1 MNGSQQQHHISTHHH
16 EVSSNT
22 IFGFWVYLMTDA
34 ILFATL
40 FATYAVLR
48 NNTFGG
54 PTAHELLSLS
64 YALVETI
71 VLLGSTFTCGLAMLA
86 VHKDDKRQTIA
97 WYAATFV
104 LGIVFLILVGN
115 EFASLI
121 KCGNGWQRN
130 AFLSS
135 YFTLIGTHAL
145 HIVFGLL
152 FIVVFLWEVV
162 KRGLVPVT
170 IRRLTCLKLFWFF
183 SYFIWIFMFAI
194 VYLIG
199 AS

>member
-1 MNGSQQQHHISTHHH
+1 MNGRQQQHHIATHHH

-34 ILFATL
+34 IVFATL
-40 FATYAVLR
+40 FAAYAVLR
-48 NNTFGG
+48 NSTFGG
-54 PTAHELLSLS
+54 PTAQELLSIP

-71 VLLGSTFTCGLAMLA
+71 ILLVSTFTCGLAMLA
-86 VHKDDKRQTIA
+86 APRGEKKKTIA
-97 WYAATFV
+97 WYAITFI
-104 LGIVFLILVGN
+104 LGVVFLILVGN
-115 EFASLI
+115 EFASLV
-121 KCGNGWQRN
+121 KSGNGWQRN

-152 FIVVFLWEVV
+152 FMAVFLWEVI

>member
-1 MNGSQQQHHISTHHH
+1 MNEHEHHADLHYI
-16 EVSSNT
+16 EVSKNT

-40 FATYAVLR
+40 FATYAVLHD
-48 NNTFGG
+48 NTFGG
-54 PTAHELLSLS
+54 PSSRELFSLPH
-64 YALVETI
+64 ALGETI
-71 VLLGSTFTCGLAMLA
+71 VLLASSLTCGLAMLA
-86 VHKDDKRQTIA
+86 VSKSDKTKTIG
-97 WYAATFV
+97 WYGATFI
-104 LGIVFLILVGN
+104 LGVCFLAMVGT
-115 EFASLI
+115 EFSRLIAS
-121 KCGNGWQRN
+121 GNGWDRN
-130 AFLSS
+130 AFLTA

-152 FIVVFLWEVV
+152 FMIVFLWEVFR
-162 KRGLVPVT
+162 RGLVPVT

>member
-1 MNGSQQQHHISTHHH
+1 MNGQHHMDTHHH

-22 IFGFWVYLMTDA
+22 LFGFWIYLMTDA
-34 ILFATL
+34 IVFATL
-40 FATYAVLR
+40 FAAYAVLR
-48 NNTFGG
+48 NSTFGG
-54 PTAHELLSLS
+54 LTAHELLSLP
-64 YALVETI
+64 YALLETV
-71 VLLGSTFTCGLAMLA
+71 VLLASTFTCGLAMLA
-86 VHKDDKRQTIA
+86 VPKNNKKQTIG

-104 LGIVFLILVGN
+104 LGFVFLVLVGN

-121 KCGNGWQRN
+121 ESGNGWQKN

-152 FIVVFLWEVV
+152 FMFVFLWEVK